1 MPLKDIQLKNITDW
15 KVLTYPES
23 IEVMFIKWNI
33 IHLEQTEGTLFTR
46 CDIVKYVDK
55 TVAQKV
61 PMISR

>member
-23 IEVMFIKWNI
+23 IEEMLIKWNI

-46 CDIVKYVDK
+46 YDIVKYIGK

-61 PMISR
+61 PMIF